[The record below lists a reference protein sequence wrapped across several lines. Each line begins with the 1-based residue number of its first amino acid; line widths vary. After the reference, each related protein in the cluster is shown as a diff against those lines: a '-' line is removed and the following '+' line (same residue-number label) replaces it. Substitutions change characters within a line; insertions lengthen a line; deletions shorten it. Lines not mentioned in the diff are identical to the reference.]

1 MLLDDDEA
9 AVVAEDA
16 AAAAAAAAA
25 AVFLLD
31 LVDIFVVKEVAVR
44 WPLSLSLSCVES
56 PVTRRVSRLKSRT
69 LSRHRGPEKRG
80 KEHRTR
86 TYWRIVAES
95 VSTSVRARV
104 VLFVIGYTP
113 RTPRS

>member
-9 AVVAEDA
+9 AVVAED
-16 AAAAAAAAA
+16 AAAAAAAA

-44 WPLSLSLSCVES
+44 WPFSLSLL
-56 PVTRRVSRLKSRT
+56 RGVSGYASRFKT
-69 LSRHRGPEKRG
+69 QKQDAFETPRARKKREG
-80 KEHRTR
+80 TPDA
-86 TYWRIVAES
+86 YVWRIVAES

-113 RTPRS
+113 HTPRS

>member
-44 WPLSLSLSCVES
+44 WPLSFSLF
-56 PVTRRVSRLKSRT
+56 RGVSGYASRFKT
-69 LSRHRGPEKRG
+69 QKQDAFETP
-80 KEHRTR
+80 
-86 TYWRIVAES
+86 
-95 VSTSVRARV
+95 RARKKREGTPDAY
-104 VLFVIGYTP
+104 VLAN
-113 RTPRS
+113 RCRKR